1 MSSMKKQLKSIFEK
15 IEESK
20 WKESAK
26 EWRANRDWLRYS
38 QKIALTILN
47 RLDDLQWTQK
57 DFAEAMSVSPQ
68 AVNKWLKGKE
78 NFTIETIARMEKV
91 LKIKLISIQ
100 KPNVN
105 YDFTIEQIPMS
116 EFRYSFYYNQANKNS
131 NNFCSAKVIKM
142 EQRFYSE
149 CANH

>member
-1 MSSMKKQLKSIFEK
+1 MSSMKKQLESIFEK

-38 QKIALTILN
+38 QKIALTVLN
-47 RLDDLQWTQK
+47 RLDDLEWTQK

-78 NFTIETIARMEKV
+78 NFTIETITRMEKV

-100 KPNVN
+100 NPTVN
-105 YDFTIEQIPMS
+105 YDFTTEQIPIS
-116 EFRYSFYYNQANKNS
+116 EFRYTFYNNQVYKNS

-142 EQRFYSE
+142 IQKSYSE
-149 CANH
+149 CVNN